1 MILQKLSKST
11 EYFKIMCQDFWIKC
25 LGVFGGIVI
34 NFNFGDISRPLLT
47 AIFMLIMFDFVTAII
62 AVKKTGEKIESSKIF
77 NTALKYVL
85 YFIAISAGY
94 FTELVIGTDLFIAKT
109 IMIFLSMTEL
119 YSIGENIQKA
129 GYPMPLQMMKNIK
142 KLILKK

>member
-1 MILQKLSKST
+1 MIQKLSKTT
-11 EYFKIMCQDFWIKC
+11 EYFTSACQDFWVKC
-25 LGVFGGIVI
+25 VGVFLGIII
-34 NFNFGDISRPLLT
+34 NFNFGDISRPLLS
-47 AIFMLIMFDFVTAII
+47 AIFMLILFDFITAII
-62 AVKKTGEKIESSKIF
+62 AVKKTGQKIESSKIF

-94 FTELVIGTDLFIAKT
+94 FTELVIGTDLFISKT
-109 IMIFLSMTEL
+109 IMIFLAMTEF

-129 GYPMPLQMMKNIK
+129 GYEMPLQMMKNIK